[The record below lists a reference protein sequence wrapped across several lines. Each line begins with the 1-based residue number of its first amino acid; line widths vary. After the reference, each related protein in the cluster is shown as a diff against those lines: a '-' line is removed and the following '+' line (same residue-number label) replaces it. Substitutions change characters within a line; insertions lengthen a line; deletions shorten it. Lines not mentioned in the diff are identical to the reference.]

1 MPAKA
6 SKAKP
11 PVKTSKP
18 AVKSKKA
25 VKSAA
30 PAKPSKTAPTPR
42 KGGKGGSTPAG
53 GKIGRQKAVNAK
65 QTAPARKPRPRKPAP
80 PVRRD
85 VTVKLRW
92 PHDWHCP
99 SPNAVLVVSPCGTR
113 CTVTAEPGRYELHA
127 VRTAGGF
134 ICDPV
139 EASVVTIIITSPPKA
154 KDVPQ
159 PPAPIPV
166 SDLAV
171 QSPKR
176 DEFKWY
182 VLACV
187 PGEEAKVKN
196 RLNKHLALAGLKS
209 FVKRVLLARKRV
221 VRQAEDGRPYYAN
234 DKAFPG
240 YLLIHMHF
248 TPDVEKTIKKTYGA
262 LQLLMPK
269 PKPKGR
275 VMSEIEKTDIE
286 MWRPEAV
293 DTEEMAIVL
302 LEEMSRKAPPPA
314 PPTVEYKPG
323 DRVIVTAG
331 LLMQAEASVVR
342 IENETVVIS
351 TKLLGREVQHTV
363 KPYQCR
369 KA

>member
-6 SKAKP
+6 
-11 PVKTSKP
+11 
-18 AVKSKKA
+18 KSK
-25 VKSAA
+25 A
-30 PAKPSKTAPTPR
+30 PAKLASKGKKAAKTAGRSKAASKPIAGRSAGKPSAPA
-42 KGGKGGSTPAG
+42 KGKKRPQT
-53 GKIGRQKAVNAK
+53 AVKAK
-65 QTAPARKPRPRKPAP
+65 QTAPRRPRKPPP

-127 VRTAGGF
+127 VRTRDGF
-134 ICDPV
+134 IIDPV
-139 EASVVTIIITSPPKA
+139 ESAVVTVIINPPPKE

-275 VMSEIEKTDIE
+275 VMTETEKTDIE

-302 LEEMSRKAPPPA
+302 LEEMSRKTPPPA

-342 IENETVVIS
+342 IENETVVIE

>member
-6 SKAKP
+6 SKA
-11 PVKTSKP
+11 
-18 AVKSKKA
+18 
-25 VKSAA
+25 
-30 PAKPSKTAPTPR
+30 PAKPAAKGKKTAKTAGRSKAASKPIAGRSAGKPSVAA
-42 KGGKGGSTPAG
+42 KGKKRPQT
-53 GKIGRQKAVNAK
+53 AVNAK
-65 QTAPARKPRPRKPAP
+65 QTPPARKQPAARKSAP

-139 EASVVTIIITSPPKA
+139 EASVVTVIITSPPKA

-196 RLNKHLALAGLKS
+196 RLNKHLALTGLKP

-221 VRQAEDGRPYYAN
+221 VRQAEDGRPYYAS

-275 VMSEIEKTDIE
+275 VMTEIEKTDIE

-302 LEEMSRKAPPPA
+302 LEEMSRKAAPPA
-314 PPTVEYKPG
+314 PPTVEYRPG
-323 DRVIVTAG
+323 DRVVVTAG
-331 LLMQAEASVVR
+331 LLMQAEARVVR
-342 IENETVVIS
+342 IENESVVIE

>member
-6 SKAKP
+6 
-11 PVKTSKP
+11 
-18 AVKSKKA
+18 KSK
-25 VKSAA
+25 A
-30 PAKPSKTAPTPR
+30 PAKPAAKGKKAAKTAGRSKAASKPIAGRSAGKPSAPA
-42 KGGKGGSTPAG
+42 KGK
-53 GKIGRQKAVNAK
+53 KAPQRAVKAK
-65 QTAPARKPRPRKPAP
+65 QTAPRRPRKPAP

-139 EASVVTIIITSPPKA
+139 EASVVTVIITSPPKA

-240 YLLIHMHF
+240 YLLILMHF

-275 VMSEIEKTDIE
+275 VMTEIEKTDIE

-302 LEEMSRKAPPPA
+302 LEEMSRKSPPPA
-314 PPTVEYKPG
+314 PPTVEYRPG

-331 LLMQAEASVVR
+331 LLMQAEGRVVR

-351 TKLLGREVQHTV
+351 TKLLGRDIEHTV

>member
-6 SKAKP
+6 SKAPAKP
-11 PVKTSKP
+11 AAKGKKAAKTAGRSKAASKP
-18 AVKSKKA
+18 IAGR
-25 VKSAA
+25 SAGKPSA
-30 PAKPSKTAPTPR
+30 PAKGKKAPQR
-42 KGGKGGSTPAG
+42 
-53 GKIGRQKAVNAK
+53 AVKAK
-65 QTAPARKPRPRKPAP
+65 QTAPRRPRKPAP

-113 CTVTAEPGRYELHA
+113 CTVTSEPGRYELHA

-139 EASVVTIIITSPPKA
+139 EASVVTVIITSPPKA

-275 VMSEIEKTDIE
+275 VMTEIEKTDIE

-302 LEEMSRKAPPPA
+302 LEEMSRKSPPPA
-314 PPTVEYKPG
+314 PPTVEYRPG

-331 LLMQAEASVVR
+331 LLMQAEGRVVR
-342 IENETVVIS
+342 IENESVVIS

>member
-6 SKAKP
+6 
-11 PVKTSKP
+11 
-18 AVKSKKA
+18 KSK
-25 VKSAA
+25 A
-30 PAKPSKTAPTPR
+30 PAKPAAKGKKAAKTAGRSKAASKPIAGRSAGKPSAPA
-42 KGGKGGSTPAG
+42 KGK
-53 GKIGRQKAVNAK
+53 KAPQRAVKAK
-65 QTAPARKPRPRKPAP
+65 QTAPRRPRKPAP

-139 EASVVTIIITSPPKA
+139 EASVVTVIITSPPKA

-275 VMSEIEKTDIE
+275 VMTEIEKTDIE

-293 DTEEMAIVL
+293 ESEEMAIVL
-302 LEEMSRKAPPPA
+302 LEEMSRKSPPPA
-314 PPTVEYKPG
+314 PPTVEYRPG

-331 LLMQAEASVVR
+331 LLMQAEGRVVR
-342 IENETVVIS
+342 IENESVVIS

>member
-6 SKAKP
+6 SKAPAKP
-11 PVKTSKP
+11 AAKGKKTAKTAGRSKAASKP
-18 AVKSKKA
+18 IAGR
-25 VKSAA
+25 SAGKPSA
-30 PAKPSKTAPTPR
+30 PAKGKKAPQR
-42 KGGKGGSTPAG
+42 
-53 GKIGRQKAVNAK
+53 AVKAK
-65 QTAPARKPRPRKPAP
+65 QTAPRRPRKPAP

-139 EASVVTIIITSPPKA
+139 EASVVTVIITSPPKA

-187 PGEEAKVKN
+187 PGEEAKVRN

-248 TPDVEKTIKKTYGA
+248 TPDVEKMIKKTYGA

-275 VMSEIEKTDIE
+275 VMTEIEKTDIE

-302 LEEMSRKAPPPA
+302 LEEMSRKSPPPA
-314 PPTVEYKPG
+314 PPTVEYRPG

-331 LLMQAEASVVR
+331 LLMQAEGRVVR

>member
-6 SKAKP
+6 SKAP
-11 PVKTSKP
+11 AKP
-18 AVKSKKA
+18 AAKGKKA
-25 VKSAA
+25 AKTAA
-30 PAKPSKTAPTPR
+30 PARASKTSPKPR
-42 KGGKGGSTPAG
+42 KGGRGGSTPAK
-53 GKIGRQKAVNAK
+53 GKKRPQTAVNAK
-65 QTAPARKPRPRKPAP
+65 QTPPASRRPRKPAP

-85 VTVKLRW
+85 VTVKLYH

-99 SPNAVLVVSPCGTR
+99 HPDTTLVVSPCGTR

-127 VRTAGGF
+127 VRTRDGF
-134 ICDPV
+134 IIDPI
-139 EASVVTIIITSPPKA
+139 ESAVVTVVINPPPKE
-154 KDVPQ
+154 KEVPQ

-187 PGEEAKVKN
+187 PGEEAKVRN

-248 TPDVEKTIKKTYGA
+248 TPDVEKMIKKTYGA

-275 VMSEIEKTDIE
+275 VMTEIEKTDIE

-293 DTEEMAIVL
+293 ESEEMAIVL

-314 PPTVEYKPG
+314 PPTVEYRPG

-331 LLMQAEASVVR
+331 LLMQAEGRVVR

>member
-18 AVKSKKA
+18 TAKGKKTAKTAVIG
-25 VKSAA
+25 
-30 PAKPSKTAPTPR
+30 KPSKTSSTPR
-42 KGGKGGSTPAG
+42 KGGKCGPTPTG
-53 GKIGRQKAVNAK
+53 GKKAPQRAVNAK
-65 QTAPARKPRPRKPAP
+65 QTAPRRPRKTAP

-139 EASVVTIIITSPPKA
+139 EASVVTVVINPPPKE

-275 VMSEIEKTDIE
+275 VMTEIEKTDIE
-286 MWRPEAV
+286 MWQPEAV

-314 PPTVEYKPG
+314 PPTVEYRPG

-331 LLMQAEASVVR
+331 LLMQAEGRVVR
-342 IENETVVIS
+342 IKNETVVIS